1 MTKQTT
7 THFLKGGITHTAIT
21 AALLTAMTGSAWA
34 QINNTAEVSG
44 SSPRGTVV
52 TDSST
57 ETITLQ
63 TPTPT
68 FTIAKSIASVS
79 AGAGN
84 DAANP
89 DDGDIITYEY
99 LVANTGNVS
108 LDGTT
113 LLINDPSPTFNGAA
127 PTNSITGL
135 TLISGDAN
143 TNGNIDIGETFLYR
157 ATYTLDQIDVDNAAG
172 ISDGVTST
180 ISAAS
185 IDSTGTFGAATF
197 DTANST
203 LTASTTIAE
212 NGSLQLVK
220 LATRDGTNED
230 DGSVT
235 PYNTGDTVIYRMTVT
250 NNGNVTMASMTVSD
264 TAFDGVGTISAVNC
278 TTSGDATIATLA
290 PGASEVCSATYV
302 IQQGDLQ

>member
-1 MTKQTT
+1 MKDQTRI
-7 THFLKGGITHTAIT
+7 HFIKGGVTHLAIT
-21 AALLTAMTGSAWA
+21 TALLTAMTGSAWA

-63 TPTPT
+63 SPTPT

-84 DAANP
+84 DPANP

-108 LDGTT
+108 LDGSTISIT
-113 LLINDPSPTFNGAA
+113 DPNPTFNGAA
-127 PTNSITGL
+127 ATNTLSARA
-135 TLISGDAN
+135 LISGDAN
-143 TNGNIDIGETFLYR
+143 TNGNIDIGETWLYR

-172 ISDGVTST
+172 IADAVIST

-185 IDSTGTFGAATF
+185 IDGTGTFGAATF
-197 DTANST
+197 DTGNST

-235 PYNTGDTVIYRMTVT
+235 PYNTGETVTYRMTVT

-264 TAFDGVGTISAVNC
+264 TAFDGVGAISAVTC
-278 TTSGDATIATLA
+278 ATSGDATIATLA
-290 PGASEVCSATYV
+290 PGGAEVCTATYV

>member
-1 MTKQTT
+1 MTQQTKKN
-7 THFLKGGITHTAIT
+7 FFSGGITRLAI
-21 AALLTAMTGSAWA
+21 AMPVLAAMTTIAWA
-34 QINNTAEVSG
+34 QIENTAEVSG
-44 SSPRGTVV
+44 TTPRGNPV

-63 TPTPT
+63 SPTPI
-68 FTIAKSIASVS
+68 FTVAKSIASVS
-79 AGAGN
+79 SGAGS
-84 DAANP
+84 DPANP

-108 LDGTT
+108 LDAST
-113 LLINDPSPTFNGAA
+113 LVINDPSPTFNGAA
-127 PTNSITGL
+127 PSNSLTAL

-143 TNGNIDIGETFLYR
+143 TNGTIDLGEIFLYR

-172 ISDGVTST
+172 IADGVTST

-185 IDSTGTFGAATF
+185 IDGTGSFGAATF
-197 DTANST
+197 DSGNST
-203 LTASTTIAE
+203 LTASTTIVE

-235 PYNTGDTVIYRMTVT
+235 PYNTGQTVRYRMTVT

-264 TAFDGVGTISAVNC
+264 TAFDGVGSISAVLC

-290 PGASEVCSATYV
+290 PGASEVCEATYV